1 MQQRVTVAETA
12 PPAVP
17 AALRPP
23 RRSGRGPIFLAS
35 LAALVALWWG
45 LAILKADPQ
54 VLPDPPSVLAVFWD
68 ETLSG
73 RLPHHLLAT
82 LRRVAIAFVLAMA
95 IGSVIGVAL
104 GRNRTLDMIADAWVT
119 VFLNLPALVL
129 IVLCYLWIGLNE
141 TAAILAVTLNKTA
154 MVIVT
159 LREGARTFDPTLRDM
174 TRAFGFSRWK
184 RFRHVMLPEL
194 APFLAT
200 AARNGLAVIWKIV
213 LVVEF
218 LGRSDG
224 IGFRIHMHFQLFQT
238 AHVMA
243 YALAFVAVML
253 AVDYLAIQPF
263 ERRARAWRKSP

>member
-1 MQQRVTVAETA
+1 M
-12 PPAVP
+12 
-17 AALRPP
+17 AA
-23 RRSGRGPIFLAS
+23 GRGARGPVFLLS
-35 LAALVALWWG
+35 LLALVALWWG
-45 LAILKADPQ
+45 LAVLKADPQ
-54 VLPDPPSVLAVFWD
+54 VLPAPD
-68 ETLSG
+68 EVARVAWQEWVSG

-95 IGSVIGVAL
+95 AGAVIGVVL
-104 GRNRTLDMIADAWVT
+104 GRNPKLDMIADAWVT

-129 IVLCYLWIGLNE
+129 IVLCYLWLGLNE

-159 LREGARTFDPTLRDM
+159 LREGARTFDPRIRDM
-174 TRAFGFSRWK
+174 TIVFGFSRWK
-184 RFRHVMLPEL
+184 RLRHVMLPEL

-238 AHVMA
+238 AQVMA
-243 YALAFVAVML
+243 YALAFVVVML
-253 AVDYLAIQPF
+253 AVDYLLIQPF
-263 ERRARAWRKSP
+263 ERRARAWRQG